1 MFDDEQDDSPTGGD
15 GSVPDGAPDT
25 PGRLGAPAS
34 DAVGDDADAVDHDD
48 VPGAAGDAEH
58 RIDAASAA
66 DGPAGLAGVLQ
77 AVSALVGLPLAAGL
91 A

>member
-1 MFDDEQDDSPTGGD
+1 MFDDEQDDRPTGGD

-25 PGRLGAPAS
+25 PGDGA
-34 DAVGDDADAVDHDD
+34 GAVDHDD

-58 RIDAASAA
+58 RLEAASAA

-77 AVSALVGLPLAAGL
+77 AVSALVGLPLAVG
-91 A
+91 